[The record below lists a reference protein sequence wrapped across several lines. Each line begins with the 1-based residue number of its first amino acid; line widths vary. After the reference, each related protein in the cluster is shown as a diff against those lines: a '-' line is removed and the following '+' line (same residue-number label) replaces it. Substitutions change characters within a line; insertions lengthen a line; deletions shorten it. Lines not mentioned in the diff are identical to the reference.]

1 MNVTKLGTN
10 VRLRST
16 VSVNLSAAD
25 WALYTSAYSRVI
37 IEKVANFLNGRFNY
51 CYNIGMTEAELKER
65 MASLMDSMAT
75 YGASDTEPRAILEDL
90 CRKVYK

>member
-1 MNVTKLGTN
+1 MNIAKLGTN
-10 VRLRST
+10 IRLRST

-25 WALYTSAYSRVI
+25 WDLYTSAFSRVI

-51 CYNIGMTEAELKER
+51 CYNTGLTEDELKSQ
-65 MASLMDSMAT
+65 MHALMDSMAT

>member
-1 MNVTKLGTN
+1 MNIANLGTN

-25 WALYTSAYSRVI
+25 WALYTSGFSRTI

-51 CYNIGMTEAELKER
+51 CYNMGLSEAQLKDQMQSL
-65 MASLMDSMAT
+65 MASMAN
-75 YGASDTEPRAILEDL
+75 YGANDTEPRAILEDL
-90 CRKVYK
+90 CKKVYK